1 MGKADKS
8 MRRRT
13 EHFHCEVSRAVTAR
27 RTNLCPSCRHSNTRP
42 GFTLVELLV
51 VIGLIALLIS
61 LLLPALGRAR
71 SQAKMVVCRS
81 NLRQLTMGMLMYANE
96 NHQFVPIWN
105 WEFPDPNYG
114 AGSGSNSSGVMNDNN
129 FAEHGLIWPYIH
141 DRKVYVCPEYPL
153 ISQNAAHT
161 LYGFPPQWTYQ
172 VNGQPGYCM
181 GSLPGMVTKI
191 NRIRPNVNSVFMLL
205 EQDVNDFAAWDN
217 GVTLCGPT
225 YTDGSDS
232 LGQFHDHGGNL
243 SFYDGHVEWM
253 DRKSYLQQVLTV
265 QGTLNLWGGYIGY
278 QY

>member
-1 MGKADKS
+1 LEQLGHGS
-8 MRRRT
+8 EEPFMRQRNLPPG
-13 EHFHCEVSRAVTAR
+13 SRCAR
-27 RTNLCPSCRHSNTRP
+27 

-51 VIGLIALLIS
+51 VIGIIALLIS

-96 NHQFVPIWN
+96 NHQFVPVWN

-114 AGSGSNSSGVMNDNN
+114 PGSGSNSSGVMNDHN
-129 FAEHGLIWPYIH
+129 FTEQGLIWPYIH

-153 ISQNAAHT
+153 INQNAAHT

-181 GSLPGMVTKI
+181 GALPGLVTKI
-191 NRIRPNVNSVFMLL
+191 SRIQPNVNSVFMLL
-205 EQDVNDFAAWDN
+205 EQDLNDVAAWDN

-225 YTDGSDS
+225 YTPGSDS
-232 LGQFHDHGGNL
+232 LGQFHNGGGNL

-253 DRKSYLQQVLTV
+253 DRRSYLNQVLTV
-265 QGTLNLWGGYIGY
+265 QGTLKLWGGYIGY